1 MEDDY
6 TTYLKKKKTAK
17 NEQSRA
23 QANETFPP
31 RTFQA
36 MLKQQVTAED
46 SWVTLPPPSSNEIGV
61 NVGTT
66 PTATQSSDRIPW
78 AVFSPQLPTMNVRW

>member
-1 MEDDY
+1 MQHII
-6 TTYLKKKKTAK
+6 KKTAK

-36 MLKQQVTAED
+36 TLKQQVTAED
-46 SWVTLPPPSSNEIGV
+46 CWVTLLPPSNEIGV

-78 AVFSPQLPTMNVRW
+78 AVFSPQLPTKNVRW